1 MKKIK
6 FKVVPAAGYEKEA
19 MAISGMSF
27 TMTVNGET
35 YTISLEQPGEKMI
48 ALKLKCA
55 GNVTLIADDIVL
67 IRPADDM
74 NSKKSNNKQIIVNHR
89 YTDEIC
95 DFSARKDFKEK
106 FGDSIESFVVID
118 RAVWVNAK
126 YMTELTKDDK
136 VVVKYYDVDGK
147 EKTEKIPVSR
157 SHRTAVKRLLNNA

>member
-1 MKKIK
+1 MKELK

-19 MAISGMSF
+19 MAISGLSF

-35 YTISLEQPGEKMI
+35 YSICLEQPGEKMI
-48 ALKLKCA
+48 ALKLKST
-55 GNVTLIADDIVL
+55 GNVTLKADDIVL
-67 IRPADDM
+67 IRPSDDM

-95 DFSARKDFKEK
+95 NFSARKDFKET
-106 FGDSIESFVVID
+106 FGDSMDSFVEID

-126 YMTELTKDDK
+126 YMTGLTMDDK
-136 VVVKYYDVDGK
+136 VVVKYYDIVGK